1 MLSALP
7 RQVRRRLL
15 RPLLFCQLAL
25 LPFGAQAE
33 EISPLAAEGMAQVQ
47 DWLVAVGEAY
57 RGQQHCGLMA
67 TRSLGEPLRVY
78 RTVRKGDIHYIEAMD
93 GGASWMSDGERSH
106 CQIHA
111 ELGGTARA
119 CPDRV
124 LWLPKTGQPLKGYRL
139 WRAAAPRKVADRPAH
154 CVYFQPVDHF
164 RHTYQLCA
172 DSETHFPLRVASLGP
187 RGEELAW
194 TEFSSVRFHLDSEP
208 AGHGFQPDIST
219 QTPAPEE
226 YLRHAAATPRE
237 IAPAAERRHALAPS
251 WLPEGFRLRRTHP
264 HLMYSDGIAAF
275 SIVLDNAAPPGEVL
289 EQVESGA
296 QQVEAQRVRVE
307 DVRRMGRINLW
318 AGPGADGQ
326 RIAVVGELS
335 PHGVLRVLRSIR
347 QVSEPARTETEME

>member
-1 MLSALP
+1 MLFAPP
-7 RQVRRRLL
+7 RQLCRRLL
-15 RPLLFCQLAL
+15 RPLLLCLLAP
-25 LPFGAQAE
+25 LPL
-33 EISPLAAEGMAQVQ
+33 SPLAEEVSPLGAEGMAQVQ
-47 DWLVAVGEAY
+47 GWLEAVGKAY
-57 RGQQHCGLMA
+57 SGQQHCGLLA

-78 RTVRKGDIHYIEAMD
+78 RTVRDGDIHYIEAVD
-93 GGASWMSDGERSH
+93 GGASWMSDGQRSR
-106 CQIHA
+106 CEVHA

-124 LWLPKTGQPLKGYRL
+124 LWLPKAGQPLKGYRL
-139 WRAAAPRKVADRPAH
+139 WRSASPRRVADRLAN
-154 CVYFQPVDHF
+154 CVYFRPVDHF

-194 TEFSSVRFHLDSEP
+194 TEFSSVRFQLEP
-208 AGHGFQPDIST
+208 DPQPQGFQPDIPT
-219 QTPAPEE
+219 KMPAPEE
-226 YLRHAAATPRE
+226 YLRHAAASPRE

-251 WLPEGFRLRRTHP
+251 WLPEGFRLHRTHP

-275 SIVLDNAAPPGEVL
+275 SIVLENAASPGEVL
-289 EQVESGA
+289 EQVEGGA
-296 QQVEAQRVRVE
+296 QQVEALRVRLE

-318 AGPGADGQ
+318 AGPGANGQ

-347 QVSEPARTETEME
+347 QAPQPAQVQTVAE